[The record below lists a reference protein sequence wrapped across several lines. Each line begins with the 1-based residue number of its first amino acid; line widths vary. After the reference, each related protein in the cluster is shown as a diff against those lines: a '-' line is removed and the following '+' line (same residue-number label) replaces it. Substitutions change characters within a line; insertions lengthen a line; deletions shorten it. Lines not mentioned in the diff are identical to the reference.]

1 MFTNNSLLVRFRK
14 SATVY
19 PHPSD
24 VFSALTLTPMDKVKV
39 VIVGQDPYHGPN
51 QGHGLCFSVRKGV
64 AVPPSLKNIYKELKN
79 DPDVD
84 FPRNGGPMPTHG
96 YLERWAKQGVLL
108 LNAVLTVRRGE
119 ANSHK
124 KRGWE
129 AVTDEILR
137 VLAKDRKNSGKGLVF
152 LLWGK
157 PASKKIESVLGQ
169 NKRSQTIIATS
180 HPSPLGATK
189 TNAPFLGSKCFSR
202 ANQALV
208 EMGLEPI
215 DWNVDETKQLVDV

>member
-1 MFTNNSLLVRFRK
+1 
-14 SATVY
+14 
-19 PHPSD
+19 
-24 VFSALTLTPMDKVKV
+24 MDQVKV

-51 QGHGLCFSVRKGV
+51 QGHGLCFSVRKGIQ
-64 AVPPSLKNIYKELKN
+64 VPPSLKNIYKELSN

-84 FPRNGGPMPTHG
+84 FPQGGQIPTHG
-96 YLERWAKQGVLL
+96 YLEHWARQGVLM

-124 KRGWE
+124 KKGWE
-129 AVTDEILR
+129 DVTDEILR
-137 VLAKDRKNSGKGLVF
+137 VLARDRKESGRGLVY

-157 PASKKIESVLGQ
+157 PASMKIESVLGGGT
-169 NKRSQTIIATS
+169 NKNRKIITTS

-189 TNAPFLGSKCFSR
+189 TNSPFLGSKCFSR

-208 EMGLEPI
+208 EMGMDPI
-215 DWNVDETKQLVDV
+215 DWNVDAKLADV